1 MAVEYRT
8 TTAGEGGIES
18 LINYRISWGAIF
30 AGTVVALV
38 LQVSF
43 SLLGMGIRVIEP
55 TAGGVGMGAGIW
67 LLLTSVISLFAGG
80 WVATRMSGVLL
91 SIEGILHGL
100 VIWGLST
107 LVTFYLMTSA
117 FGSLISAAAGA
128 LGAGFTAM
136 MGMPTGAEVTAIT
149 DVASLPNAALWGFI
163 GLLLGAIAAA
173 FGGWIGRPTYLM
185 KGAVGKEDREAAER
199 FRKAV

>member
-8 TTAGEGGIES
+8 TTIGEGIES
-18 LINYRISWGAIF
+18 IANYRISWGAIF

-38 LQVSF
+38 AQVGL
-43 SLLGMGIRVIEP
+43 SLLGMGIRVIP
-55 TAGGVGMGAGIW
+55 VAGGVGAAAGVW
-67 LLLTSVISLFAGG
+67 LLLSSIISLFVGG

-91 SIEGILHGL
+91 PIEGILHGL

-128 LGAGFTAM
+128 LGTGFTAM
-136 MGMPTGAEVTAIT
+136 RMPAGPEVTGAIREVART
-149 DVASLPNAALWGFI
+149 LPNAALWGFI
-163 GLLLGAIAAA
+163 GLLLGAIGAA
-173 FGGWIGRPTYLM
+173 FGGWAGRPTHLI
-185 KGAVGKEDREAAER
+185 KTAGREEREAAER

>member
-8 TTAGEGGIES
+8 TTVGEGIES
-18 LINYRISWGAIF
+18 IVNYRISWGAIF

-38 LQVSF
+38 VQVGL
-43 SLLGMGIRVIEP
+43 SLLGMGIRAIQP
-55 TAGGVGMGAGIW
+55 AAGGIGAIAGVW
-67 LLLTSVISLFAGG
+67 LLLSSIISLFVGG

-91 SIEGILHGL
+91 PVEGILHGL

-117 FGSLISAAAGA
+117 FGSLISSAAGA
-128 LGAGFTAM
+128 LGMGFTAM
-136 MGMPTGAEVTAIT
+136 RMPTGPEVTGAISE
-149 DVASLPNAALWGFI
+149 VARTLPNAALWGFI
-163 GLLLGAIAAA
+163 GLLLGAIGAA
-173 FGGWIGRPTYLM
+173 FGGWAGRPTHLM
-185 KGAVGKEDREAAER
+185 KAAGREEKEAAER